1 MFRRSLYR
9 SGWSAVLVA
18 CLLGGMVR
26 GQSVVFVPTGSDTT
40 AGTIGNVAGI
50 GNAPSGTSQA
60 VYSAAQMASV
70 PPGSLIT
77 GMQLRLRN
85 IVTSSWPPSAL
96 TITKYDVTF
105 ADSPVTPA
113 TMTTAFASNMSNPV
127 LVRSG
132 ALNLAAG
139 AYPGGANSGTVPEG
153 WGPLISFTTP
163 YVYGGGAMAVEIRS
177 ENSSASGASQADLAA
192 GAGGGAGFTTWPL
205 STATTG
211 NSVVANTGLAM
222 RLTYVTPVPSGP
234 FQKGVT
240 RLVILDDLA
249 NEPANSASSSVLY
262 DFGKTT
268 QGIAAESEMRRL
280 GRGSR
285 LIGIFYRG
293 GSGPAWPGAADFYT
307 RYDIQLSKAL
317 TTPATMSNTVASNI
331 GTDATLVRSG
341 QLDLGAGVLLPV
353 GPFPRPAPWALEI
366 PFTTPYTYT
375 GGGLMTLVRSS
386 SISSFN
392 GASPAALPTS
402 DEGYGT
408 RVRMRGSSL
417 LSPNATTTEGN
428 VGYAMQM
435 FSADSGTVTPRQNV
449 GVAGGV
455 PGMTNFHAGTAQV
468 VQTIIA
474 AGELQE
480 IPVGSQITGITL
492 RSTDAGAWPES
503 GLGFTQYQ
511 IDVSTAQARPGTLS
525 ALYANNEG
533 ADKVR
538 VRSGPLSVLK
548 QSFPG
553 GAPVNAFG
561 ATIHFERAF
570 VYQGGDLCI
579 TVRHSGSGSATT
591 AASMDAHA
599 SSSSSQMITSS
610 GNINAGSGTRLNQG
624 PVMRVEYNPSVVAP
638 IEASATQGGTGYPI
652 LLSAGGNVHQS
663 VYAEDQLRGL
673 RIGSL
678 ITGVSLR
685 RNSRVDFQGPDWPA
699 SDTAVNRFDITLS
712 TSPVAPNA
720 MSDTFASNVGADAI
734 LVRSGPMTIPAKAFP
749 YAESET
755 VACENEWFIQFTEPF
770 VYKGGPLSMTT
781 RNNSGAGGTTFMADA
796 YLGSD
801 TVAAGRWTIGL
812 GPDAT
817 VHTNFNQKRAL
828 VARFAFVPKGVCPG
842 DLNNDGSVDDTDFV
856 LFATAYNLLDCIDP
870 TMPIGC
876 PADLTFDRFVDD
888 TDFVLFAEAYN
899 LLLCP

>member
-1 MFRRSLYR
+1 
-9 SGWSAVLVA
+9 
-18 CLLGGMVR
+18 MVR
-26 GQSVVFVPTGSDTT
+26 RFVTVCGGIRTGMCVVALSATALAQNVVYIPAGADTT
-40 AGTIGNVAGI
+40 AGTLGNVGAI
-50 GNAPSGTSQA
+50 GNAVSVTSQA

-85 IVTSSWPPSAL
+85 IVTFSWPPSAL

-113 TMTTAFASNMSNPV
+113 TMTTTFASNMSDPV

-139 AYPGGANSGTVPEG
+139 AYPGGANSGTVPEA
-153 WGPLISFTTP
+153 WGPLIAFTTP

-177 ENSSASGASQADLAA
+177 ENPSASGATQADLAA

-211 NSVVANTGLAM
+211 NSVVANTGLAI
-222 RLTYVTPVPSGP
+222 RLTYVTPAAGP

-249 NEPANSASSSVLY
+249 NEPANSTSSSVLY
-262 DFGKTT
+262 DFAKTT
-268 QGIAAESEMRRL
+268 QGVTAESEMRRL

-285 LIGIFYRG
+285 LIGMFYRG
-293 GSGPAWPGAADFYT
+293 GSPSAWPAAADSFT

-317 TTPATMSNTVASNI
+317 TTPAMMSNTVASNI
-331 GTDATLVRSG
+331 GPDATLVRSG
-341 QLDLGAGVLLPV
+341 QLDLAAGELLPL
-353 GPFPRPAPWALEI
+353 GPYPRPAPWAFEI

-386 SISSFN
+386 NISSFN

-402 DEGYGT
+402 DERYGT
-408 RVRMRGSSL
+408 RVRMRGSAL
-417 LSPNATTTEGN
+417 LSPDATTTEGN

-449 GVAGGV
+449 LAAGGIG
-455 PGMTNFHAGTAQV
+455 GMTNFYAGTAQV
-468 VQTIIA
+468 VQTVIS

-480 IPVGSQITGITL
+480 IPVGSQITGLTL
-492 RSTDAGAWPES
+492 RSTDASAWPAS
-503 GLGFTQYQ
+503 SLGFTEYQ
-511 IDVSTAQARPGTLS
+511 IDVSTAAARPATLS

-533 ADKVR
+533 SDKLR
-538 VRSGPLSVLK
+538 VRSGPLSVLQ

-553 GAPVNAFG
+553 GGNAFG
-561 ATIHFERAF
+561 ATIHFDRPF
-570 VYQGGDLCI
+570 VYVGGDLCI
-579 TVRHSGSGSATT
+579 TVRHSGSGSATPVAT
-591 AASMDAHA
+591 MDAHGIKA
-599 SSSSSQMITSS
+599 RSQMITSS
-610 GNINAGSGTRLNQG
+610 GNINAGSGTRLDQG
-624 PVMRVEYNPSVVAP
+624 PLMRVEYNPSVVAP

-663 VYAEDQLRGL
+663 VYAEEQLRGL

-712 TSPVAPNA
+712 TSPVGPGS
-720 MSDTFASNVGADAI
+720 MSDTFASNIGPDAI

-749 YAESET
+749 YAQSET
-755 VACENEWFIQFTEPF
+755 VACDNAWFIQFAEPF
-770 VYKGGPLSMTT
+770 VYKGGPLSMTI
-781 RNNSGAGGTTFMADA
+781 RNDSGAGGTTFMADA
-796 YLGSD
+796 YIGSD
-801 TVAAGRWTIGL
+801 SVAAGRWAIGM

-817 VHTNFNQKRAL
+817 VHTNFSQKGAL
-828 VARFAFVPKGVCPG
+828 VARFAFVPEGVCPG
-842 DLNNDGSVDDTDFV
+842 DLNNDGIVEDADFVLFADAYNRLDCADFLMPMGCPADLTYDRYVDDTDFV
-856 LFATAYNLLDCIDP
+856 VFAQAYN
-870 TMPIGC
+870 
-876 PADLTFDRFVDD
+876 A
-888 TDFVLFAEAYN
+888 
-899 LLLCP
+899 LLCP

>member
-1 MFRRSLYR
+1 MWVKAAITKWALAF
-9 SGWSAVLVA
+9 GA
-18 CLLGGMVR
+18 CCGAGSVWA
-26 GQSVVFVPTGSDTT
+26 QSIVFVPNGSDTT

-50 GNAPSGTSQA
+50 GNAASGTSQA

-85 IVTSSWPPSAL
+85 IVTSSWPTSAL

-113 TMTTAFASNMSNPV
+113 TMTTTFASNMSNPV

-132 ALNLAAG
+132 SLNLAAG
-139 AYPGGANSGTVPEG
+139 AYPGGANTGTVPEA
-153 WGPLISFTTP
+153 WGPLIPFTTP

-177 ENSSASGASQADLAA
+177 ENPSASGASQADLAA
-192 GAGGGAGFTTWPL
+192 DAGGGAGFTSWN
-205 STATTG
+205 SSSATTG
-211 NSVVANTGLAM
+211 LPVTANTGLAM
-222 RLTYVTPVPSGP
+222 RLTYIAPAAGP

-240 RLVILDDLA
+240 RLVILDDAA
-249 NEPANSASSSVLY
+249 NEPANSGGTSVLY
-262 DFGKTT
+262 DNAKTT
-268 QGIAAESEMRRL
+268 QGIADVGEMRRL
-280 GRGSR
+280 GHGSR
-285 LIGIFYRG
+285 LIGMFYRG
-293 GSGPAWPGAADFYT
+293 GSSSAWPAAADFYT
-307 RYDIQLSKAL
+307 RYDVTLSKAL
-317 TTPATMSNTVASNI
+317 TTPSTMSNTVANNI
-331 GTDATLVRSG
+331 GPDATLVRSG
-341 QLDLGAGVLLPV
+341 QLDLAAGVLRPV
-353 GPFPRPAPWALEI
+353 GPFPRPAPWTLEI
-366 PFTTPYTYT
+366 PFTAPYTYT

-386 SISSFN
+386 NISSFD
-392 GASPAALPTS
+392 GGSPAGLATW
-402 DEGYGT
+402 DERYGT
-408 RVRMRGSSL
+408 RVRMRSSSL
-417 LSPNATTTEGN
+417 LSPDATTTEGN
-428 VGYAMQM
+428 VSYAMQM

-449 GVAGGV
+449 ESAGGV
-455 PGMTNFHAGTAQV
+455 PGMTNFYAGTAQV
-468 VQTIIA
+468 VQTVIA

-480 IPVGSQITGITL
+480 IPVGSQITGLTL
-492 RSTDAGAWPES
+492 RSTDANAWPAS

-511 IDVSTAQARPGTLS
+511 IDVSTAAAPPNALS

-533 ADKVR
+533 SDKLR

-553 GAPVNAFG
+553 GGNAFG
-561 ATIHFERAF
+561 TTIHFDRPF
-570 VYQGGDLCI
+570 VYVGGDLCI
-579 TVRHSGSGSATT
+579 TVRHSGSGSGATP
-591 AASMDAHA
+591 ASMDAHA
-599 SSSSSQMITSS
+599 NTTRSQMITSS
-610 GNINAGSGTRLNQG
+610 GNINAGAGTRLDQG

-663 VYAEDQLRGL
+663 VYAENQLRGL

-712 TSPVAPNA
+712 TSPVGPGA
-720 MSDTFASNVGADAI
+720 MSDTFASNIGADAI

-755 VACENEWFIQFTEPF
+755 VACDNEWFIQFTEPF
-770 VYKGGPLSMTT
+770 VYKGGPLSMTI

-801 TVAAGRWTIGL
+801 SVAAGRWSIGL
-812 GPDAT
+812 GADST
-817 VHTNFNQKRAL
+817 THTNFSQKGAL

-842 DLNNDGSVDDTDFV
+842 DLNNDGIVDDSDFVIFADAYNRLDCIDPLMPMGCPADVNLDRYVDDTDFV
-856 LFATAYNLLDCIDP
+856 IFAGAYND
-870 TMPIGC
+870 
-876 PADLTFDRFVDD
+876 
-888 TDFVLFAEAYN
+888 
-899 LLLCP
+899 LLCP